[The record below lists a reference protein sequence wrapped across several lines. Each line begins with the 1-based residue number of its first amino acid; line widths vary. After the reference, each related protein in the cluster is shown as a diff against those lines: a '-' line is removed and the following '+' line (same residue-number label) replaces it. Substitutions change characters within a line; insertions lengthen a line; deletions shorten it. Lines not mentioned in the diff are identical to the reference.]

1 MNITVLREDSQKA
14 QFGSLSEEGLFQL
27 KLEVYV
33 EMKKVKRNSIP
44 RELIVG
50 VKALREKN

>member
-1 MNITVLREDSQKA
+1 MNITVLRQDSQKA